1 MPFKE
6 YYEAR
11 DVYRA
16 LKPQYKATVRNVK
29 RLEKRHDPYVQKEK
43 FVLHL
48 RGMSVANRAFAG
60 PWRQS

>member
-43 FVLHL
+43 FVLHIFE
-48 RGMSVANRAFAG
+48 A
-60 PWRQS
+60 